1 MSKNRKTIEQLTP
14 NEIIGIKELIDNELF
29 RKIKELKQEIKDL
42 IETNNILM
50 KKCDELENINKE
62 VKEQSKKNIYKIVE
76 VIK

>member
-50 KKCDELENINKE
+50 KRCDELENINKE